1 MKKLA
6 LSLMVLFGL
15 QSFAQVGIA
24 NTDPKAQLDISAS
37 NVATPANTDGILIP
51 RVSAF
56 PAVNPTASQNGMMV
70 FLTTAAGSNQP
81 GFYYWDNASTSWIG
95 VGKNTSNAWGLTGNA
110 GTSPATNFIGT
121 TDGQPLMFKMGTSK
135 AGSIS
140 GTGIHFGLDAGQN
153 LTNPAGF
160 NALFGGSAGLSST
173 TGIDNTFIGAAS
185 GANNVA
191 GSENVFVGKLAGGLS
206 LGGSKNVSL
215 GVSAGR
221 LLTGEN
227 NVAIGYFAGSGS
239 SGANKMTIVG
249 SNATASGF
257 TNITAIGADASA
269 GASNSLVLGSIAGV
283 NGATSSVN
291 VGIGTTTPADRLH
304 VVGSIRM
311 VDGNQAAGKVLTSD
325 ANGTATWQN
334 ASANAWGLAGNSG
347 TVPGTNFVGTS
358 DNQDVVFKRNN
369 VVSGRLAISNTS
381 FGVSSFISNGGFS
394 NAAFGVNT
402 LTLNTSGF
410 LNAAFGSGALES
422 NVDGH
427 NNSGFGANTLR
438 DNVDGFYN
446 VAVGRSV
453 LEDNIGGDQNTGI
466 GSYALSNNTTGDNNI
481 GIGMQA
487 LNANITGSFNTVVG
501 YNSDVSAA
509 GLTNASAFGASAQVA
524 ASNAIVLG
532 SISGINGASTTVNVG
547 IGTTTPA
554 DRLHVAG
561 NIRMVD
567 GNQAAGRVLTSD
579 ANGTATWQ
587 NVTATAWGITGN
599 AGTSSATNFV
609 GTTDNQDVIFK
620 RNNVLS
626 GRLGASNTSFGV
638 DALSGTPL
646 NDNTGFGFN
655 ALRVNSAGNNT
666 AFGSRALQANTI
678 GTDNVSMGHLALSSN
693 SIGSSN
699 TAVGKSALGN
709 STAAANNVAI
719 GHSALSTSL
728 FSSQSTGV
736 GYLTDVGNSTNSTA
750 IGARAMATTS
760 NVVVLGSIAGVNG
773 ATASVNVG
781 IGTTSPRSKLEAEGP
796 NVTTGSTTPGTVH
809 VMSNNPQGIDVGGS
823 ISLGGYRDD
832 AATVFRVFG
841 TVEGRKA
848 NATNG
853 SSDGYLAF
861 KTNAGGI
868 LNERLR
874 ITSTGDVGIGTTTPG
889 GQFELSLNEGRK
901 PGTTTWTVVSDE
913 RLKDVSGDYE
923 KGLAEITRL
932 RPVRYHYKNV
942 GDRKFEQK
950 VLDEEFPGFLA
961 QEVQQ
966 IFPEA
971 VGTDADGYLNFNM
984 HSILVASVNAIRQL
998 SEQNAVLQTT
1008 ATAQEEKINQLQA
1021 ELQEQRKL
1029 LQAILEKGNP

>member
-6 LSLMVLFGL
+6 LSLIVLFGL

-37 NVATPANTDGILIP
+37 NIATPANTDGILIP
-51 RVSAF
+51 RVNAF
-56 PAVNPTASQNGMMV
+56 PAVNPTANQNGMMV
-70 FLTTAAGSNQP
+70 FLTTVVGSNQP
-81 GFYYWDNASTSWIG
+81 GFYYWDNASVSWVG

-121 TDGQPLMFKMGTSK
+121 TDGQPLMFKMGASK

-140 GTGIHFGLDAGQN
+140 GTGIHFGMDAGQN
-153 LTNPAGF
+153 LTNAGGF
-160 NALFGGSAGLSST
+160 NSLFGASAGQNST
-173 TGIDNTFIGAAS
+173 TGIDNTFIGCFS
-185 GANNVA
+185 GASNISGA
-191 GSENVFVGKLAGGLS
+191 ENVFVGKLAGGLA
-206 LGGSKNVSL
+206 GAGSKNVSL

-221 LLTGEN
+221 LFTGDN
-227 NVAIGYFAGSGS
+227 NVAIGYFAGAGS
-239 SGANKMTIVG
+239 SNASRMTMVG
-249 SNATASGF
+249 SNATAGGF
-257 TNITAIGADASA
+257 ANATAIGADASV
-269 GASNSLVLGSIAGV
+269 GASNSMVLGSIAGV

-291 VGIGTTTPADRLH
+291 VGIGTTTPQDRLH
-304 VVGSIRM
+304 VAGNIRM

-334 ASANAWGLAGNSG
+334 ASANAWGLLGNSG

-358 DNQDVVFKRNN
+358 DNQDLVFRRNN

-381 FGVSSFISNGGFS
+381 FGASSFISNGGFS
-394 NAAFGVNT
+394 NSAFGANT
-402 LTLNTSGF
+402 LTLNTAGF
-410 LNAAFGSGALES
+410 LNAAFGSGVLES

-427 NNSGFGANTLR
+427 NNSGFGANALR

-453 LEDNIGGDQNTGI
+453 LENNISGDQNTGI
-466 GSYALSNNTTGDNNI
+466 GSYSLSSNTSGDNNI
-481 GIGMQA
+481 AIGMQA
-487 LNANITGSFNTVVG
+487 LNTNTTGSFNTAIG

-509 GLTNASAFGASAQVA
+509 GLTNATAFGANAQVA
-524 ASNAIVLG
+524 ASNALVLG
-532 SISGINGASTTVNVG
+532 SISGFNGASVTVNVG

-554 DRLHVAG
+554 DRLHVVG

-567 GNQAAGRVLTSD
+567 GNQASGRVLTSD

-587 NVTATAWGITGN
+587 NVSANAWGINGN
-599 AGTSSATNFV
+599 AGTSSATNFI
-609 GTTDNQDVIFK
+609 GTIDNQDVIFK

-626 GRLGASNTSFGV
+626 GRLGNNSTSFGV
-638 DALSGTPL
+638 DALSGAML
-646 NDNTGFGFN
+646 NDNTAFGFN
-655 ALRVNSAGNNT
+655 ALRVNSVGNNT
-666 AFGSRALQANTI
+666 AFGSRALQANTV
-678 GTDNVSMGHLALSSN
+678 GTDNVSVGHLALSSN
-693 SIGSSN
+693 SIGSNN
-699 TAVGKSALGN
+699 TALGKSALGN

-719 GHSALSTSL
+719 GHSALNTSL

-736 GYLTDVGNSTNSTA
+736 GYLTDVGNNSNSTA

-760 NVVVLGSIAGVNG
+760 NVMVLGSIAGVNG
-773 ATASVNVG
+773 ATSSVNVG
-781 IGTTSPRSKLEAEGP
+781 IGTTSPRTELDIEGT
-796 NVTTGSTTPGTVH
+796 NVVTASATPGILN
-809 VMSNNPQGIDVGGS
+809 VMSNNVQGIDVGGS

-832 AATVFRVFG
+832 AGTVYRVFG

-848 NATNG
+848 NATSG
-853 SSDGYLAF
+853 SSDGYLSF
-861 KTNAGGI
+861 KTNSGGI

-874 ITSTGDVGIGTTTPG
+874 ITATGDVGIGTAAPG

-901 PGTTTWTVVSDE
+901 PGTNTWTIVSDA
-913 RLKDVSGDYE
+913 RLKDVSGVYE
-923 KGLAEITRL
+923 KGLADIAQL

-961 QEVQQ
+961 QEVRQ

-984 HSILVASVNAIRQL
+984 HAILIASVNAIREL
-998 SEQNAVLQTT
+998 NDKNAALET
-1008 ATAQEEKINQLQA
+1008 AAATQQEKINQLEM
-1021 ELQEQRKL
+1021 ELQEQKRL
-1029 LQAILEKGNP
+1029 LQSILEKVGQ